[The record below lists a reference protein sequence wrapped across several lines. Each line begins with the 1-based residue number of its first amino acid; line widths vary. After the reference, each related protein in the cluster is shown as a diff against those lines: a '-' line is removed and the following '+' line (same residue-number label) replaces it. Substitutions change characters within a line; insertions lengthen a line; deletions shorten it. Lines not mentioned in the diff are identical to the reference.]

1 MNDDFLILEEMFSAA
16 VEAADPAK
24 ALAKFLPERRD
35 MPVVVVGAGK
45 ASAIMASELEKAWE
59 GPVSGAVAVPY
70 RSRRKCSRVEII
82 EAAHPVPD
90 ENGLRAATLMLELV
104 SGLGSGDLVV
114 SLISGGG
121 SALLP
126 MPPRGLTLCDEQELN
141 RALLASGAPISAM
154 NTVRREASGIKGG
167 RLALAA
173 LPAKVITYVIS
184 DVPDDNPA
192 DVASGPTVPGR
203 PVPGDAMNCVERY
216 GISLPG
222 PVADHIMSRASPPP
236 HADDPAFAGM
246 QVHVIASAAASLE
259 AAAAVAE
266 RHGLNAAIVSSEIE
280 GEAREV
286 GTVMAAV
293 AREVS
298 SRDRPF
304 RKPVAILSGGETT
317 VTLRNGG
324 KGGRNTEFLL
334 SFALAIEGCA
344 GVAALAADTDGIDGT
359 ATNAGAFAD
368 GQTSRR
374 IALAGLSPA
383 DLLGRN
389 DSYRAFEAA
398 GTLFETGPTGTNV
411 NDFRA
416 IIVR

>member
-1 MNDDFLILEEMFSAA
+1 MNDDFLILEDMFGAA

-24 ALAKFLPERRD
+24 ALARFLPERRD

-45 ASAIMASELEKAWE
+45 ASAIMASELERVWR
-59 GPVSGAVAVPY
+59 GPISGVVAVPY
-70 RSRRKCSRVEII
+70 GSGRKCSRVEVI
-82 EAAHPVPD
+82 EASHPVPD
-90 ENGLRAATLMLELV
+90 ENGLRAASRMLDLV
-104 SGLGSGDLVV
+104 SGLGAGDLVV

-121 SALLP
+121 SSLLP
-126 MPPRGLTLCDEQELN
+126 LPPPGLSLCDEQELN
-141 RALLASGAPISAM
+141 RALLSSGAPISVM

-173 LPAKVITYVIS
+173 RPAKVITYVIS

-192 DVASGPTVPGR
+192 DVASGPTVPAR
-203 PVPGDAMNCVERY
+203 PVPGEAMNCIERY
-216 GISLPG
+216 GISLPE
-222 PVADHIMSRASPPP
+222 PVADHIRSGASPAP

-246 QVHVIASAAASLE
+246 EVHVIASAAASLE

-266 RHGLNAAIVSSEIE
+266 RHGLNAAVISSAIE

-286 GTVMAAV
+286 GKVMAAV
-293 AREVS
+293 AREV
-298 SRDRPF
+298 RDHDRPF
-304 RKPVAILSGGETT
+304 RKPAAILSGGETT
-317 VTLRNGG
+317 VTHRNGG

-334 SFALAIEGCA
+334 SFALAIEGC
-344 GVAALAADTDGIDGT
+344 GGIAALAADTDGIDGT
-359 ATNAGAFAD
+359 QANAGAFAD
-368 GQTSRR
+368 GQTAGRVS
-374 IALAGLSPA
+374 LEGLSPA
-383 DLLGRN
+383 NLLDRN
-389 DSYRAFEAA
+389 DSHRAFEAA

>member
-24 ALAKFLPERRD
+24 ALAKCLPERKD

-45 ASAIMASELEKAWE
+45 ASAVMASELERVWE
-59 GPVSGAVAVPY
+59 GPVSGTVAVPY
-70 RSRRKCSRVEII
+70 GSVRKCSNVEII

-90 ENGLRAATLMLELV
+90 ENGLRASYRMLELV
-104 SGLGSGDLVV
+104 SGLGAGELVV

-126 MPPRGLTLCDEQELN
+126 MPPHGLTLGDEQGLN

-154 NTVRREASGIKGG
+154 NMVRREASGIKGG

-184 DVPDDNPA
+184 DVPDDDPA
-192 DVASGPTVPGR
+192 DVASGPTVPAR
-203 PVPGDAMNCVERY
+203 PVAGDAMKCVERY
-216 GISLPG
+216 RISLPG
-222 PVADHIMSRASPPP
+222 PVADHIRSRASPPP
-236 HADDPAFAGM
+236 HADDPAFAGTE
-246 QVHVIASAAASLE
+246 VCVIASAAASLE

-286 GTVMAAV
+286 GRVMAAV

-304 RKPVAILSGGETT
+304 RKPAVMLSGGETT

-344 GVAALAADTDGIDGT
+344 GVTALAADTDGIDGT
-359 ATNAGAFAD
+359 ESNAGAFAD

-389 DSYRAFEAA
+389 DSHRAFEAA
-398 GTLFETGPTGTNV
+398 GALFETGPTGTNV